1 VLNAEGKMSKKKQ
14 ENVEKK
20 NRNSEKS
27 EMPMS
32 SKWPL
37 FGRLIAIFKK
47 IDDYIAVN
55 R

>member
-27 EMPMS
+27 ENAHVFEMAS
-32 SKWPL
+32 IWT
-37 FGRLIAIFKK
+37 I
-47 IDDYIAVN
+47 N
-55 R
+55 RDF